1 MLKLSEITNRKFIG
15 SFDVNDWNIETDKG
29 WSPITNIHQ
38 TIPYQEWLL
47 VTESGFRLD
56 CADTHIVFD
65 EFFNEIYVKDCIP
78 FDTKIITKSG
88 VEVVVEVSR
97 SEIESNMYDLTIDSE
112 DHRFYTGE
120 ILSHNS
126 TIIDAI
132 SFCLFGKPF
141 RNINKNQLIN
151 SINGKNLSTT
161 IQFDVSG
168 NVYQVIRGI
177 KPNIFEIWKDNI
189 LITQDAALKDYQSV
203 LEHQILKMN
212 FKVFSQV
219 VVLGSSSFVP
229 FMKLSAANRREV
241 IEDILDIRIFSSM
254 NVILKERIQITKQ
267 ELELV
272 SNNINIAKTTV
283 ENQQKLIKNMQTS
296 KQEFVDNIQS
306 RIDANIK
313 EININLEKIEKIE
326 SNLVNMGDAIIDK
339 KETHD
344 KLHHAAGLHKTY
356 AHSNSVINK
365 TLGFMDDNDNCPSC
379 SQNIPHE
386 HKSSIK
392 DLLESEYSENLNQM
406 ESLSLDISS
415 YNDKLSEI
423 QEMETKILTI
433 KNEKYTFISIVNTL
447 ISQNKS
453 LQEEI
458 KSSTENQGNIESEK
472 EKLKELAGIAIENI
486 NKKTNLLETRD
497 LEDIASVLLKD
508 TGIKTAVI
516 KEYLPLMNQLINK
529 YLESMEFYVK
539 FELDESFTETI
550 KSRHRDDFSYSSF
563 SEGERQRI
571 DLALLFAWR
580 DICRLKNSANTNLL
594 ILDEVL
600 SGNLDTTG
608 TDTVL
613 KLLSNLGDK
622 CNVIVISHEV
632 DQIIDMFSR
641 VLTFEKRHDFSEII

>member
-433 KNEKYTFISIVNTL
+433 INVYFLFLIVSILVSISCISESLSLYEL
-447 ISQNKS
+447 ISN
-453 LQEEI
+453 
-458 KSSTENQGNIESEK
+458 
-472 EKLKELAGIAIENI
+472 
-486 NKKTNLLETRD
+486 D
-497 LEDIASVLLKD
+497 KD
-508 TGIKTAVI
+508 SI
-516 KEYLPLMNQLINK
+516 
-529 YLESMEFYVK
+529 
-539 FELDESFTETI
+539 
-550 KSRHRDDFSYSSF
+550 
-563 SEGERQRI
+563 
-571 DLALLFAWR
+571 
-580 DICRLKNSANTNLL
+580 
-594 ILDEVL
+594 
-600 SGNLDTTG
+600 
-608 TDTVL
+608 
-613 KLLSNLGDK
+613 
-622 CNVIVISHEV
+622 
-632 DQIIDMFSR
+632 
-641 VLTFEKRHDFSEII
+641 